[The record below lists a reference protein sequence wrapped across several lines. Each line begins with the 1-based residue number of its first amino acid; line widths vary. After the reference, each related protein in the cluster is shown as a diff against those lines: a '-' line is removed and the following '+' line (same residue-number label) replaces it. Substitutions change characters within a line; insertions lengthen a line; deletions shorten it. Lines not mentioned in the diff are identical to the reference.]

1 VYGNYERTVVFN
13 TRNIEH
19 PFVKQYQKEVF
30 EIQTIAQD
38 KHSSTSYLNQQL
50 IMSLL
55 TNKATAQ
62 KQNGIMWP
70 PGGNHNKFLVLNVP
84 GITVAEHAE
93 KEVGRNRNLK
103 KMKK

>member
-84 GITVAEHAE
+84 GITVAMMSM
-93 KEVGRNRNLK
+93 RK
-103 KMKK
+103 KRSGGTGT